1 MIRSEAIT
9 ESRLQEYLLLFQESF
24 PHQKFSAE
32 YLRWLYFDN
41 PQGVV
46 QGFDAIKDGKIVSHY
61 ACIPI
66 TISNRNGVL
75 SLNSVTLK
83 EFRGLGLFS
92 RLSGET
98 YDKVSENYEFVIGV
112 ANSKSSDIF
121 IHNLGFKCVGEMNLR
136 FGDLLRTFDASKN
149 WSETD
154 LNWLS
159 KNPRRKIVVKKMNSR
174 IYLVSSKFQSYG
186 PKLKSLIVTSPVE
199 EPLQLSSLKTYRAL
213 TVDWRKDEKS
223 KCQLPSTL
231 KPSPLR
237 IVLKQFQGLDLK
249 IESFSLFD
257 FDLI

>member
-9 ESRLQEYLLLFQESF
+9 ESRLQEYLLLFKESF

-32 YLRWLYFDN
+32 YLKWLYFDN

-61 ACIPI
+61 ACIPTRI
-66 TISNRNGVL
+66 NNRNGVL
-75 SLNSVTLK
+75 SLNSVTSK

-98 YDKVSENYEFVIGV
+98 FDKVSEKYEFVIGV
-112 ANSKSSDIF
+112 ANSNSADVF
-121 IHNLGFKCVGEMNLR
+121 IHNLGFKCLGEMNLR
-136 FGDLLRTFDASKN
+136 FGDLLRSFDASKN

-159 KNPRRKIVVKKMNSR
+159 KNPRRNIIVKEIKPR
-174 IYLVSSKFQSYG
+174 IYSVSSKFHRYG
-186 PKLKSLIVTSPVE
+186 PKLRSIILTSPVE
-199 EPLQLSSLKTYRAL
+199 ESLQLLNLKTYRAL
-213 TVDWRKDEKS
+213 TVDWRRDEKS